1 MSREGYPFL
10 GFRNLEQISDHTLEE
25 NLDFLRRLKQ
35 DYPDRII
42 VASIMGETEDEWTQL
57 ARLVTDAGCDII
69 ECNFSCPQMT
79 VEGMGSDVG
88 TNVQLV
94 QAYTAAV
101 KRGTTLPVLAKMTP
115 NITDMTVPAV
125 AAVRAGA
132 DGLAAI
138 NTIKSITG
146 IDEETMQAHPG
157 VMGKPQSAAIPA
169 RR

>member
-1 MSREGYPFL
+1 
-10 GFRNLEQISDHTLEE
+10 
-25 NLDFLRRLKQ
+25 
-35 DYPDRII
+35 
-42 VASIMGETEDEWTQL
+42 
-57 ARLVTDAGCDII
+57 
-69 ECNFSCPQMT
+69 MT

-157 VMGKPQSAAIPA
+157 VMGKTAVSGYSGKAVKPIALAPYLRYGGLS
-169 RR
+169 RN